1 MDIRGKILSGEKTF
15 EEMALKYSQDPS
27 AKQGAGSLGFVKRGN
42 LVTAFESVA
51 FNLSPGEISEPVKT
65 EFGYHIIE
73 IRRGSWRQNK
83 R

>member
-42 LVTAFESVA
+42 LVTAF
-51 FNLSPGEISEPVKT
+51 
-65 EFGYHIIE
+65 
-73 IRRGSWRQNK
+73 
-83 R
+83 